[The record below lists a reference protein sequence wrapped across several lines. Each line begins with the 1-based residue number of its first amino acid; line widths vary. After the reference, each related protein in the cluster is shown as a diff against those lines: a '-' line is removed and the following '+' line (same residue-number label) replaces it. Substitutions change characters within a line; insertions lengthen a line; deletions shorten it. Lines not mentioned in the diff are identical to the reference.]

1 MKNEESLEI
10 VKEEADNTIDEN
22 IFNHIGRIRWGG
34 RKREYIKM
42 DFHILKFDKE
52 ESEFNW
58 RSSSRTW
65 LWDFLQRVR
74 DSDLHKYYKIK

>member
-1 MKNEESLEI
+1 MRMCSIILGESDEEEE
-10 VKEEADNTIDEN
+10 KESTS
-22 IFNHIGRIRWGG
+22 
-34 RKREYIKM
+34 KM
-42 DFHILKFDKE
+42 DFHILKFGKK

-74 DSDLHKYYKIK
+74 DSDLHKYYEI